1 MAIEKG
7 LYAAPE
13 GLEEE
18 QGEGLEIEIVDPEMV
33 TLDDGSM
40 EITIV
45 PDANIGD
52 MTDFDANLAEFLEDN
67 ALSLIADDVMGLVA
81 SGHGCTKRVG
91 RHLRRGA

>member
-13 GLEEE
+13 GMFEEE
-18 QGEGLEIEIVDPEMV
+18 AESQELEIGILNPEMV

-45 PDANIGD
+45 PDSGVSGD
-52 MTDFDANLAEFLEDN
+52 LAGAPFDTNLADYLED
-67 ALSLIADDVMGLVA
+67 AELQSISSDFRAA
-81 SGHGCTKRVG
+81 Y
-91 RHLRRGA
+91 

>member
-45 PDANIGD
+45 PCLLYTSPSPRD
-52 MTDFDANLAEFLEDN
+52 M
-67 ALSLIADDVMGLVA
+67 
-81 SGHGCTKRVG
+81 
-91 RHLRRGA
+91 RRSRMPSSA